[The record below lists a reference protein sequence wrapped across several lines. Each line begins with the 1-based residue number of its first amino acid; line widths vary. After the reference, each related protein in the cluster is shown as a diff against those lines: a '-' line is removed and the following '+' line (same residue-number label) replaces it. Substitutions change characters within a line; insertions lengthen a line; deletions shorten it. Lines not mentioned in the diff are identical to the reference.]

1 MRLRRRLGSP
11 DWPLLQYLGLDKRS
25 YNNLVSG
32 FSLYNEERYE
42 DLEANSRNLVLDADF
57 KALPPHLYKEVLFE
71 DSVVCAVAKNSRYK
85 QKISL
90 SQYLAG
96 EHVSVNILDE
106 RQPLLDMVLAKLGV
120 NRNCTFTVPYFG
132 VALRMVAGSH
142 LIATLPR
149 SMSVANL
156 AVAEATDPDDARRAR
171 AEAD

>member
-42 DLEANSRNLVLDADF
+42 DLEANSRDLVLDADF
-57 KALPPHLYKEVLFE
+57 KAIPPHLYKEVLFE

-106 RQPLLDMVLAKLGV
+106 QP
-120 NRNCTFTVPYFG
+120 RPST
-132 VALRMVAGSH
+132 
-142 LIATLPR
+142 
-149 SMSVANL
+149 
-156 AVAEATDPDDARRAR
+156 RRPG
-171 AEAD
+171 

>member
-1 MRLRRRLGSP
+1 M
-11 DWPLLQYLGLDKRS
+11 
-25 YNNLVSG
+25 
-32 FSLYNEERYE
+32 
-42 DLEANSRNLVLDADF
+42 EANSRDLVLDADF

-149 SMSVANL
+149 SMSELLV
-156 AVAEATDPDDARRAR
+156 DRRTIR
-171 AEAD
+171 LIEPPKEVCGKYCETFGTFVGI